1 MYKCTQRAIN
11 VACASLQTGF
21 EDFSLFRGGSW
32 NATVAKKERLLHISI
47 PSIFRT
53 LTANKD
59 RSTLRYL
66 EWYVA
71 VAPRTASLPCLHR
84 RRPAITRQ
92 RVIVTVSVCV
102 LASCVFR
109 QYIHTRMFIK
119 HPCRSI
125 GVLWCMTV
133 ACPHFTASSGPGNA
147 NYNQRSRLEPERII
161 APLWRSVF
169 VWERVCVCVMWSRET
184 TAVIKDGCQMLH
196 ADIQTRDRSRC
207 RSHGKYR

>member
-32 NATVAKKERLLHISI
+32 NATVAKKERLLYISI
-47 PSIFRT
+47 PSIFLT
-53 LTANKD
+53 LTANK
-59 RSTLRYL
+59 
-66 EWYVA
+66 
-71 VAPRTASLPCLHR
+71 ASLPYLHR

-109 QYIHTRMFIK
+109 RYIHTRMFIK

-169 VWERVCVCVMWSRET
+169 VWERLCVCYV
-184 TAVIKDGCQMLH
+184 KQ
-196 ADIQTRDRSRC
+196 RDHSSDKRWLPNASCWYTNPGQVEVPESWKISLGILLPIRAEL
-207 RSHGKYR
+207 RLS